1 MSDFDI
7 LILYFLYSILGI
19 LTSLGRLKCFFLYKK
34 IDKKKK
40 FYNHKI
46 INMQEKN
53 YFKGEN

>member
-19 LTSLGRLKCFFLYKK
+19 LTSLRRLICLFLYIK